1 MVKTMSKDRESLQLI
16 LNNSYDAF
24 ISMDSKWH
32 ITDWNAQAETTFG
45 WLRNDVLGKNFTFII
60 PLHLRKQYLRELLEF
75 FSNDSEDIL
84 KTSRDLLLA
93 HRDGNEFPVEIG
105 VFKVREDS
113 DFTYYALIRDITE
126 RKQSNEELE
135 RLVQERTEKLMHS
148 NEELRQFAK
157 IASHDLQEPLR
168 AIQGFSELLLDS
180 TRGKLEKDP
189 TEFIEYILDGTKRM
203 QALIQSVLQHS
214 QIDSHDSDT
223 CVTNCNSVIEEV
235 LVDLVQ
241 SIEETGAMFEVD
253 RLPKVAV
260 ERSQMIQLFQN
271 LISNSIKYRN
281 SKAPMIYITAEKNLN
296 QWLFSVRDNSI
307 GIDPQYSDK
316 IFDMFARLHGKVV
329 YPGTG
334 MGLAICKRIV
344 TSHGGRIWVESELGH
359 GSIFMFTLPAVK
371 RQGERK

>member
-1 MVKTMSKDRESLQLI
+1 MIKDRESLQLI

-24 ISMDSKWH
+24 VSMDSKWR
-32 ITDWNAQAETTFG
+32 ITDWNAQAETIFG
-45 WLRNDVLGKNFTFII
+45 WSRNDVLGQNLTFVI
-60 PLHLRKQYLRELLEF
+60 PPHLQKQYLRELLEF
-75 FSNDSEDIL
+75 FSSDSDDIL
-84 KTSRDLLLA
+84 RTSRDFLLA
-93 HRDGNEFPVEIG
+93 HRDGKEFPVEISI
-105 VFKVREDS
+105 FKVKEDS
-113 DFTYYALIRDITE
+113 NYKYYALIRDITE
-126 RKQSNEELE
+126 RKQFNEELE
-135 RLVQERTEKLMHS
+135 LLVQERTVKLMHS

-168 AIQGFSELLLDS
+168 TIQGFSELLLDS
-180 TRGKLEKDP
+180 TKGKLEKDP

-203 QALIQSVLQHS
+203 QALIQSVLLHS
-214 QIDSHDSDT
+214 QIDSYNSET

-235 LVDLVQ
+235 LVDLDQ
-241 SIEETGAMFEVD
+241 SIKETGAMFEVD
-253 RLPKVAV
+253 RLPQVAV

-281 SKAPMIYITAEKNLN
+281 SKAPMIYITAERNLN

-307 GIDPQYSDK
+307 GIDPLYSDK

-344 TSHGGRIWVESELGH
+344 RSHGGRIWVESELGH

>member
-1 MVKTMSKDRESLQLI
+1 MTKDRESLQLI
-16 LNNSYDAF
+16 LNNAYDAF
-24 ISMDSKWH
+24 VSMDSKWR
-32 ITDWNAQAETTFG
+32 ITDWNAQAEITLG
-45 WLRNDVLGKNFTFII
+45 WCREDVLGRSLDFVI
-60 PLHLRKQYLRELLEF
+60 PSHLRKQYLSELFKF
-75 FSNDSEDIL
+75 FSSDSEDIL
-84 KTSRDLLLA
+84 KTSRDFLLA
-93 HRDGNEFPVEIG
+93 HRDGKEFPAEISI
-105 VFKVREDS
+105 FKVKEDS
-113 DFTYYALIRDITE
+113 DFKYYALIRDITE
-126 RKQSNEELE
+126 RKRSNEELE

-168 AIQGFSELLLDS
+168 AIQGFSELLLES
-180 TRGKLEKDP
+180 TQGKLEKDP

-203 QALIQSVLQHS
+203 KALIQSVLLHS
-214 QIDSHDSDT
+214 EIDSYDSDA

-235 LVDLVQ
+235 LADLDQ
-241 SIEETGAMFEVD
+241 SIKDTGASFEVD

-296 QWLFSVRDNSI
+296 QWLFCVRDNSI

-371 RQGERK
+371 RQGELK